1 MARSEYMYCTKCG
14 KQINYD
20 ATVCNE
26 CAAAANG
33 AQRVQQ
39 PVYQP
44 QAQPQT
50 TPSYL
55 ERDRMQKPKGSVMD
69 GFGGALSSTLMSFFS
84 LLFEYITVA
93 LFANETIGVGVLV
106 FMLLVSLVLG
116 VIALIKGIDGI
127 KSFVD
132 AGKLRKVHPI
142 PALILGISG
151 IIFSAISLIYSFVF
165 LIALFG
171 AL

>member
-1 MARSEYMYCTKCG
+1 
-14 KQINYD
+14 
-20 ATVCNE
+20 
-26 CAAAANG
+26 
-33 AQRVQQ
+33 
-39 PVYQP
+39 
-44 QAQPQT
+44 
-50 TPSYL
+50 
-55 ERDRMQKPKGSVMD
+55 MD